1 MPIIPRDQLKALIKE
16 YNLKDPKDIQEM
28 LKKLFGDTLQEMLE
42 AELDH
47 ELGYTKYDY
56 KNKQTDNSRNGYS
69 SKTVKSNYGKV
80 DLDVPRDRN
89 GQFEPAVVK
98 KNQSDISSIEDQ
110 VLSMYA
116 KGMSTRDIERHIES
130 LYGIDTSPELISRI
144 TDRIIPMINEWQV
157 RPLSAIYALVFM
169 DAIHYKVRQDGRVI
183 TKAAYTAIGVDLDG
197 IKDVLGIWIGENESS
212 KYWLSVINEIKNRGT
227 KDILIASVDGL
238 NGFPE
243 AIKAVFPDTEIQRCI
258 LHQIRNSTKFIS
270 YKDIKS
276 FVSDLKKIYKAATE
290 EVALSALEDL
300 EDKWAKKY
308 PLSVKSW
315 KNNWSELSAYFKYPE
330 ELRRI
335 MYTTNSVENF
345 HRSLRKVTKAKS
357 AFVNDMALLKILY
370 LATIDTTKKW
380 TERMRE
386 WPIIYSQLD
395 IYFGER
401 IAPYVV

>member
-1 MPIIPRDQLKALIKE
+1 MPIIPKDQLRALIKE

-56 KNKQTDNSRNGYS
+56 KNKATDNSRNGYFQ
-69 SKTVKSNYGKV
+69 KTVKSNHGKV
-80 DLDVPRDRN
+80 ELSIPRDRN
-89 GQFEPAVVK
+89 GEFEPQVVA

-116 KGMSTRDIERHIES
+116 KGMTTRDIEKHLEN
-130 LYGIDTSPELISRI
+130 LYAIDASPELISRI
-144 TDRIIPMINEWQV
+144 TDRIIPMITEWQN
-157 RPLSAIYALVFM
+157 RPLSTIYAIVFM

-276 FVSDLKKIYKAATE
+276 FTADLKKIYKASTE
-290 EVALSALEDL
+290 EAALSALEYL
-300 EDKWAKKY
+300 EEKWTKKY
-308 PLSVKSW
+308 PMAVKSW
-315 KNNWSELSAYFKYPE
+315 KNNWPELSTYFKYPE

-335 MYTTNSVENF
+335 IYTTNSVENY

-370 LATIDTTKKW
+370 LATMDTTKKW
-380 TERMRE
+380 SERMRD
-386 WPIIYSQLD
+386 WPIIFSQLD

>member
-1 MPIIPRDQLKALIKE
+1 MPIIPKDQLKALIKE

-98 KNQSDISSIEDQ
+98 KNQTDISSIEDQ

-116 KGMSTRDIERHIES
+116 KGMSTRDIERHLES
-130 LYGIDTSPELISRI
+130 LYGIDASPELISRI
-144 TDRIIPMINEWQV
+144 TDRIIPMIAEWQS
-157 RPLSAIYALVFM
+157 RPLSAIYAIVFM

-243 AIKAVFPDTEIQRCI
+243 AIKAVFPETEIQRCI

-276 FVSDLKKIYKAATE
+276 FVADLKKIYKAATE
-290 EVALSALEDL
+290 EAALSALEDL
-300 EDKWAKKY
+300 EEKWAKKY

-315 KNNWSELSAYFKYPE
+315 KNNWGELSAYFKYPE

-335 MYTTNSVENF
+335 IYTTNSVENF

-357 AFVNDMALLKILY
+357 AFVNDMALMKILY

-386 WPIIYSQLD
+386 WSIIYSQLD

>member
-1 MPIIPRDQLKALIKE
+1 MPIIPKDQLRALIKE
-16 YNLKDPKDIQEM
+16 YNLKDAKDIQEM

-56 KNKQTDNSRNGYS
+56 KNKATDNSRNGYS
-69 SKTVKSNYGKV
+69 PKTVKSNHGK
-80 DLDVPRDRN
+80 LGIAVPRDRN
-89 GQFEPAVVK
+89 GDFEPQVVK
-98 KNQSDISSIEDQ
+98 KNQSDISSLEDQ

-116 KGMSTRDIERHIES
+116 KGMTTRDIEKHLEN
-130 LYGIDTSPELISRI
+130 LYAMDASPELISRI
-144 TDRIIPMINEWQV
+144 TDRIIPMIAEWQS
-157 RPLSAIYALVFM
+157 RPLSPIYAIVFM

-243 AIKAVFPDTEIQRCI
+243 AIKAVYPDTEIQRCI

-276 FVSDLKKIYKAATE
+276 FILDLKKIYKAATE
-290 EVALSALEDL
+290 EAALSALEDL
-300 EDKWAKKY
+300 EEKWNKKY
-308 PLSVKSW
+308 PMAVKSW
-315 KNNWSELSAYFKYPE
+315 KNNWAELSTYFKYPE

-335 MYTTNSVENF
+335 IYTTNSVENY

-370 LATIDTTKKW
+370 LATMDTTKKW
-380 TERMRE
+380 SERMRD
-386 WPIIYSQLD
+386 WPIIFSQLD

-401 IAPYVV
+401 IKEYVV

>member
-1 MPIIPRDQLKALIKE
+1 MPIIPKDQLKALIKE

-28 LKKLFGDTLQEMLE
+28 LKKLFGDTLQEILE

-47 ELGYTKYDY
+47 ELGYSKYDY
-56 KNKQTDNSRNGYS
+56 KNKATDNSRNGYS
-69 SKTVKSNYGKV
+69 QKTVKSNYGKV
-80 DLDVPRDRN
+80 DLSIPRDRD
-89 GQFEPAVVK
+89 GDFEPSIVK
-98 KNQSDISSIEDQ
+98 KNQTDISSIEDQ

-116 KGMSTRDIERHIES
+116 KGMSTRDIEKHLES
-130 LYGIDTSPELISRI
+130 LYGVDASPELISRI
-144 TDRIIPMINEWQV
+144 TDRIIPLIGEWQT
-157 RPLSAIYALVFM
+157 RPLSAIYAIVFM

-197 IKDVLGIWIGENESS
+197 IKDVMGIWIGENESS
-212 KYWLSVINEIKNRGT
+212 KFWLSVINEIKNRGT

-238 NGFPE
+238 NGFPD

-290 EVALSALEDL
+290 EAALSALEDL
-300 EDKWAKKY
+300 EDKWTKKY
-308 PLSVKSW
+308 PMAVKSW
-315 KNNWSELSAYFKYPE
+315 KNNWGELSTYFKYPE

-335 MYTTNSVENF
+335 IYTTNSVENY
-345 HRSLRKVTKAKS
+345 HRSLRKVTKTKS
-357 AFVNDMALLKILY
+357 AFVNDMALMKILY
-370 LATIDTTKKW
+370 LATVDVTKKW
-380 TERMRE
+380 SERMRE

-401 IAPYVV
+401 IRPYVV

>member
-1 MPIIPRDQLKALIKE
+1 MPIIPKDQLKALIKE

-56 KNKQTDNSRNGYS
+56 KNKATDNSRNGYS

-116 KGMSTRDIERHIES
+116 KGMSTRDIEKHIES
-130 LYGIDTSPELISRI
+130 LYGIDVSPELISRI
-144 TDRIIPMINEWQV
+144 TDRIIPMINEWQT
-157 RPLSAIYALVFM
+157 RPLSAIYAIVFM

-197 IKDVLGIWIGENESS
+197 IKDVIGIWIGENESS

-290 EVALSALEDL
+290 EAALSALDDL
-300 EDKWAKKY
+300 EEKWAKKY

-335 MYTTNSVENF
+335 MYTTNSVENY

-357 AFVNDMALLKILY
+357 AFVNDMALMKILY

>member
-1 MPIIPRDQLKALIKE
+1 MPIIPKDQLKALIKE

-47 ELGYTKYDY
+47 ELGYSKYDY

-69 SKTVKSNYGKV
+69 SKAVKSNYGKV

-89 GQFEPAVVK
+89 GEFEPAVVK
-98 KNQSDISSIEDQ
+98 KNQTDISSIEDQ

-116 KGMSTRDIERHIES
+116 KGMSTRDIERHVES

-144 TDRIIPMINEWQV
+144 TDRIIPMINEWQS
-157 RPLSAIYALVFM
+157 RPLSPIYAIVFM

-276 FVSDLKKIYKAATE
+276 FVADLKKIYKAATE
-290 EVALSALEDL
+290 EAAISALEDL
-300 EDKWAKKY
+300 EEKWAKKY

-335 MYTTNSVENF
+335 IYTTNSVENF

-357 AFVNDMALLKILY
+357 AFVNDMALMKILY

>member
-1 MPIIPRDQLKALIKE
+1 MPIIPKDQLKALIKE

-56 KNKQTDNSRNGYS
+56 KHKQTDNSRNGYS

-80 DLDVPRDRN
+80 DLNVPRDRE
-89 GQFEPAVVK
+89 GEFEPSVVK
-98 KNQSDISSIEDQ
+98 KNQTDISSIEDQ
-110 VLSMYA
+110 VLSMHA
-116 KGMSTRDIERHIES
+116 KGMSTRDMGKHLES
-130 LYGIDTSPELISRI
+130 LYSIDASPELISRI
-144 TDRIIPMINEWQV
+144 TDRIIPMINEWQN
-157 RPLSAIYALVFM
+157 RPLAAIYAIVFM

-212 KYWLSVINEIKNRGT
+212 KYWLSIINEIKNRGT

-243 AIKAVFPDTEIQRCI
+243 AIKAVFPETEIQRCI

-276 FVSDLKKIYKAATE
+276 FVADLKKIYKAATE
-290 EVALSALEDL
+290 EAAISALEDL
-300 EDKWAKKY
+300 EEKWTKKY
-308 PLSVKSW
+308 PLSVRSW
-315 KNNWSELSAYFKYPE
+315 KNNWGELSAYFKYPE

-335 MYTTNSVENF
+335 IYTTNSVENF

-357 AFVNDMALLKILY
+357 AFVNDMALMKILY

-386 WPIIYSQLD
+386 WSIIYSQLD

-401 IAPYVV
+401 IATYVV

>member
-1 MPIIPRDQLKALIKE
+1 MPIIPKDQLKALIKE

-56 KNKQTDNSRNGYS
+56 KNKVTDNSRNGYS

-80 DLDVPRDRN
+80 GLDVPRDRN
-89 GQFEPAVVK
+89 GEFEPAVVK
-98 KNQSDISSIEDQ
+98 KNQTDISSIEDQ

-116 KGMSTRDIERHIES
+116 KGMSTRDMEKHIES
-130 LYGIDTSPELISRI
+130 LYGMDVSPELISRI
-144 TDRIIPMINEWQV
+144 TDRIIPMITEWQN
-157 RPLSAIYALVFM
+157 RPLSAIYAIVFM

-243 AIKAVFPDTEIQRCI
+243 AIKAVFPETEIQRCI

-276 FVSDLKKIYKAATE
+276 FVLDLKKIYKAATE
-290 EVALSALEDL
+290 EAALSALEDL
-300 EDKWAKKY
+300 EEKWAKKY

-315 KNNWSELSAYFKYPE
+315 KNNWTELSAYFKYPE

-335 MYTTNSVENF
+335 IYTTNSVENF

-357 AFVNDMALLKILY
+357 AFVNDMALMKILY

>member
-1 MPIIPRDQLKALIKE
+1 MPIIPKDQLRALIKE
-16 YNLKDPKDIQEM
+16 YNLKDAKDIQEM
-28 LKKLFGDTLQEMLE
+28 LKKLFGDTLQEILE

-47 ELGYTKYDY
+47 ELGYSKYDY

-69 SKTVKSNYGKV
+69 PKTVKSNHGKV
-80 DLDVPRDRN
+80 DLNVPRDRD

-98 KNQSDISSIEDQ
+98 KNQTDISSIEDQ

-116 KGMSTRDIERHIES
+116 KGMSTRDIEKHLENI
-130 LYGIDTSPELISRI
+130 YGVDASPELISRI
-144 TDRIIPMINEWQV
+144 TDRIIPLISEWQN
-157 RPLSAIYALVFM
+157 RPLSAIYAIVFM

-212 KYWLSVINEIKNRGT
+212 KFWLSVINEIKNRGT

-243 AIKAVFPDTEIQRCI
+243 AIKAVYPDTEIQRCI

-276 FVSDLKKIYKAATE
+276 FTSDLKKIYKAATE
-290 EVALSALEDL
+290 EAALSALEDL

-308 PLSVKSW
+308 PMAVKSW
-315 KNNWSELSAYFKYPE
+315 KNNWGELSTYFKYPE

-335 MYTTNSVENF
+335 IYTTNSVENY

-370 LATIDTTKKW
+370 LATMDTTKKW
-380 TERMRE
+380 SERMRD
-386 WPIIYSQLD
+386 WPIIFSQLD

>member
-1 MPIIPRDQLKALIKE
+1 MPIIPKDQLKALIKE

-80 DLDVPRDRN
+80 DLNIPRDRE
-89 GQFEPAVVK
+89 GEFEPAVVK

-116 KGMSTRDIERHIES
+116 KGMSTRDMEKHLES
-130 LYGIDTSPELISRI
+130 LYGMDVSPELISRI
-144 TDRIIPMINEWQV
+144 TDRIIPMINEWQS
-157 RPLSAIYALVFM
+157 RPLSAIYAIVFM

-227 KDILIASVDGL
+227 KDILIASMDGL

-270 YKDIKS
+270 YKDIKT
-276 FVSDLKKIYKAATE
+276 FVLDLKKIYKAATE
-290 EVALSALEDL
+290 EAAISALEDL
-300 EDKWAKKY
+300 EEKWAKKY

-335 MYTTNSVENF
+335 IYTTNSVENF

-357 AFVNDMALLKILY
+357 AFVNDMALMKILY
-370 LATIDTTKKW
+370 LATINTTKKW

>member
-1 MPIIPRDQLKALIKE
+1 MPIIPKDQLKALIKE
-16 YNLKDPKDIQEM
+16 YNLKDPKDIQQM

-56 KNKQTDNSRNGYS
+56 KNKATDNSRNGYS

-89 GQFEPAVVK
+89 GEFEPAVVK
-98 KNQSDISSIEDQ
+98 KNQTDISSIEDQ

-116 KGMSTRDIERHIES
+116 KGMSTRDIERHVES

-144 TDRIIPMINEWQV
+144 TDRIIPMINEWQS
-157 RPLSAIYALVFM
+157 RPLSPIYAIVFM

-243 AIKAVFPDTEIQRCI
+243 AIKAVFPETEIQRCI

-276 FVSDLKKIYKAATE
+276 FVADLKKIYKAATE
-290 EVALSALEDL
+290 DSAVSALEDL
-300 EDKWAKKY
+300 EEKWAKKY

-335 MYTTNSVENF
+335 IYTTNSVENF

-357 AFVNDMALLKILY
+357 AFVNDMALMKILY

>member
-157 RPLSAIYALVFM
+157 RPLSAIYAIVFM

>member
-1 MPIIPRDQLKALIKE
+1 MPIIPKDQLRALIKE

-56 KNKQTDNSRNGYS
+56 KNKATDNSRNGYS
-69 SKTVKSNYGKV
+69 SKTVKSNNGKV
-80 DLDVPRDRN
+80 ELNIPRDRN
-89 GQFEPAVVK
+89 GEFEPQVVK
-98 KNQSDISSIEDQ
+98 KNQTDISSIEDQ

-116 KGMSTRDIERHIES
+116 KGMTVRDIERHLEN
-130 LYGIDTSPELISRI
+130 LYAIDASPELISRI
-144 TDRIIPMINEWQV
+144 TDRIIPMISEWQS
-157 RPLSAIYALVFM
+157 RPLSAIYAIVFM

-212 KYWLSVINEIKNRGT
+212 KFWLSVINEIKNRGT

-238 NGFPE
+238 NGFPD

-258 LHQIRNSTKFIS
+258 LHQIRNSTRFIS

-276 FVSDLKKIYKAATE
+276 FMADLKKIYKAATQE
-290 EVALSALEDL
+290 AAESALEDL
-300 EDKWAKKY
+300 DDKWAKKY
-308 PLSVKSW
+308 PMAVKSW
-315 KNNWSELSAYFKYPE
+315 KNNWGELSTYFKYPE

-335 MYTTNSVENF
+335 IYTTNSVENY
-345 HRSLRKVTKAKS
+345 HRCLRKVTKAKS

-370 LATIDTTKKW
+370 LATMDTTKRW

-386 WPIIYSQLD
+386 WPLIYSQLD

>member
-1 MPIIPRDQLKALIKE
+1 MPIIPKDQLRALIKE
-16 YNLKDPKDIQEM
+16 YKLKDPKDIQEM

-56 KNKQTDNSRNGYS
+56 KNKDTDNSRNGYS
-69 SKTVKSNYGKV
+69 SKIVKSNHGKV
-80 DLDVPRDRN
+80 ELNIPRDRN
-89 GQFEPAVVK
+89 GEFEPQVVK

-116 KGMSTRDIERHIES
+116 KGMTTRDIERHLEN
-130 LYGIDTSPELISRI
+130 LYAIDASPELISRI
-144 TDRIIPMINEWQV
+144 TDRIIPMISEWQS
-157 RPLSAIYALVFM
+157 RPLSPIYAIVFM

-212 KYWLSVINEIKNRGT
+212 KFWLSVINEIKNRGT

-238 NGFPE
+238 NGFPD

-258 LHQIRNSTKFIS
+258 LHQIRNSTRFIS

-276 FVSDLKKIYKAATE
+276 FMADLKKIYKAATE
-290 EVALSALEDL
+290 EAAASALEDL
-300 EDKWAKKY
+300 DDKWIKKY
-308 PLSVKSW
+308 PMAVKSW
-315 KNNWSELSAYFKYPE
+315 KNNWAELSTYFKYPE

-335 MYTTNSVENF
+335 IYTTNSVENY
-345 HRSLRKVTKAKS
+345 HRCLRKVTKAKS

-370 LATIDTTKKW
+370 LATMDTTKRW

-386 WPIIYSQLD
+386 WPLIYSQLD

>member
-1 MPIIPRDQLKALIKE
+1 MPIIPKDQLKALIKE

-56 KNKQTDNSRNGYS
+56 KNKATDNSRNGYS

-80 DLDVPRDRN
+80 DLNIPRDRE
-89 GQFEPAVVK
+89 GEFEPAVVK
-98 KNQSDISSIEDQ
+98 KNQTDISSIEDQ

-116 KGMSTRDIERHIES
+116 KGMSTRDMEKHLES
-130 LYGIDTSPELISRI
+130 LYGMDVSPELISRI
-144 TDRIIPMINEWQV
+144 TDRIIPMINEWQS
-157 RPLSAIYALVFM
+157 RPLSAIYAIVFM
-169 DAIHYKVRQDGRVI
+169 DAIHYRVRQDGRVI

-270 YKDIKS
+270 YKDIKP
-276 FVSDLKKIYKAATE
+276 FVLDLKKIYKAATE
-290 EVALSALEDL
+290 EAALSALEDL
-300 EDKWAKKY
+300 EEKWAKKY

-315 KNNWSELSAYFKYPE
+315 KTNWGELSAYFKYPQ

-335 MYTTNSVENF
+335 IYTTNSVENF

-357 AFVNDMALLKILY
+357 AFVNDMALMKILY

>member
-1 MPIIPRDQLKALIKE
+1 MSIIPKDQLRALIKE
-16 YNLKDPKDIQEM
+16 YDLKDAKDIQEM
-28 LKKLFGDTLQEMLE
+28 LKSLFGDTIQEILE

-47 ELGYTKYDY
+47 ELGYSKYDY
-56 KNKQTDNSRNGYS
+56 KNKSTSNSRNGYS
-69 SKTVKSNYGKV
+69 SKKLKSNYGKLEV
-80 DLDVPRDRN
+80 QITRDRE
-89 GQFEPAVVK
+89 GEFEPAIVK
-98 KNQSDISSIEDQ
+98 KNQTDISSIEDQ

-116 KGMSTRDIERHIES
+116 KGMTTRDIERHLES
-130 LYGIDTSPELISRI
+130 LYGIDASPELISRI
-144 TDRIIPMINEWQV
+144 TDRIIPLISEWQS
-157 RPLSAIYALVFM
+157 RPLSPIYAIVFM

-212 KYWLSVINEIKNRGT
+212 KFWLSVINEIKNRGT

-238 NGFPE
+238 VGFPE
-243 AIKAVFPDTEIQRCI
+243 AIKAVYPETEIQRCI

-276 FVSDLKKIYKAATE
+276 FTSDLKKIYRAVSEEAAF
-290 EVALSALEDL
+290 AALEDL
-300 EDKWAKKY
+300 SDKWSKKY

-315 KNNWSELSAYFKYPE
+315 KNNWGELSTYFKYPE

-335 MYTTNSVENF
+335 VYTTNSVENY

-357 AFVNDMALLKILY
+357 AFVSDMALMKILY
-370 LATIDTTKKW
+370 LATMDTTRKW
-380 TERMRE
+380 SERMRD
-386 WPIIYSQLD
+386 WPIIFSQLD

-401 IAPYVV
+401 IKEYVV

>member
-1 MPIIPRDQLKALIKE
+1 MPIIPKDQLKALIKE

-56 KNKQTDNSRNGYS
+56 KNKTTDNSRNGYS

-80 DLDVPRDRN
+80 DIDVPRDRN
-89 GQFEPAVVK
+89 GEFEPAVVK
-98 KNQSDISSIEDQ
+98 KNQTDISSIEDQ

-116 KGMSTRDIERHIES
+116 KGMSTRDIERHLEG
-130 LYGIDTSPELISRI
+130 LYGMDVSPELISRI
-144 TDRIIPMINEWQV
+144 TDRIIPMINEWQS
-157 RPLSAIYALVFM
+157 RPLAAIYAIVFM

-243 AIKAVFPDTEIQRCI
+243 AIKAVFPETEIQRCI

-270 YKDIKS
+270 YKDIKP
-276 FVSDLKKIYKAATE
+276 FVLDLKKIYKAATE
-290 EVALSALEDL
+290 EAALSALEDL
-300 EDKWAKKY
+300 EEKWAKKY

-315 KNNWSELSAYFKYPE
+315 KTNWSELSAYFKYPE

-335 MYTTNSVENF
+335 IYTTNSVENF

-357 AFVNDMALLKILY
+357 AFVNDMALMKILY

-386 WPIIYSQLD
+386 WSIIYSQLD

>member
-89 GQFEPAVVK
+89 GQFEPSVVK

-144 TDRIIPMINEWQV
+144 TDRIIPMINEWQA
-157 RPLSAIYALVFM
+157 RPLSAIYAIVFM

-197 IKDVLGIWIGENESS
+197 VKDVLGIWIGENESS

-270 YKDIKS
+270 YKDIKA

-290 EVALSALEDL
+290 EAALSALEDL
-300 EDKWAKKY
+300 EEKWAKKY

-357 AFVNDMALLKILY
+357 AFVNDMALMKILY

>member
-1 MPIIPRDQLKALIKE
+1 MPIIPKDQLRALIKE
-16 YNLKDPKDIQEM
+16 YKLKDPKDIQEM
-28 LKKLFGDTLQEMLE
+28 LKKLFGDTLAEMLE

-47 ELGYTKYDY
+47 ELGYSKYDY

-69 SKTVKSNYGKV
+69 SKTVKSNHGKV
-80 DLDVPRDRN
+80 ELAIPRDRN
-89 GQFEPAVVK
+89 GEFEPQVVK

-116 KGMSTRDIERHIES
+116 KGMTTRDIERHLENI
-130 LYGIDTSPELISRI
+130 YAIDASPELISRI
-144 TDRIIPMINEWQV
+144 TDRIIPMISEWQS
-157 RPLSAIYALVFM
+157 RPLSPIYAIVFM

-212 KYWLSVINEIKNRGT
+212 KFWLSVINEIKNRGT

-243 AIKAVFPDTEIQRCI
+243 AIKAVYPDTEIQRCI
-258 LHQIRNSTKFIS
+258 LHQIRNSTRFIS

-276 FVSDLKKIYKAATE
+276 FMADLKKIYKAATE
-290 EVALSALEDL
+290 ESAVSALEDL
-300 EDKWAKKY
+300 GDKWAKKY

-315 KNNWSELSAYFKYPE
+315 KTNWAELSTYFKYPE

-335 MYTTNSVENF
+335 IYTTNSVENY
-345 HRSLRKVTKAKS
+345 HRCLRKVTKAKS

-370 LATIDTTKKW
+370 LATMDTTKRW

-386 WPIIYSQLD
+386 WPLIYSQLD

>member
-1 MPIIPRDQLKALIKE
+1 MPIIPKDQLRALIKE

-56 KNKQTDNSRNGYS
+56 KNKATDNSRNGYS
-69 SKTVKSNYGKV
+69 QKTVKSNNGKV
-80 DLDVPRDRN
+80 ELNVPRDRN
-89 GQFEPAVVK
+89 GEFEPQVVK

-116 KGMSTRDIERHIES
+116 KGMSTRDIEKHLEN
-130 LYGIDTSPELISRI
+130 LYAIDASPELISRI
-144 TDRIIPMINEWQV
+144 TDRIIPMISEWQN
-157 RPLSAIYALVFM
+157 RPLSPIYAIVFM

-212 KYWLSVINEIKNRGT
+212 KFWLSVINEIKNRGT

-243 AIKAVFPDTEIQRCI
+243 AIKAVFPETEIQRCI

-276 FVSDLKKIYKAATE
+276 FVADLKKIYKAATE
-290 EVALSALEDL
+290 EAALSALEDL
-300 EDKWAKKY
+300 EEKWSKKY

-315 KNNWSELSAYFKYPE
+315 KNNWAELSAYFKYPQ

-335 MYTTNSVENF
+335 IYTTNSVENF

-386 WPIIYSQLD
+386 WSIIYSQLD

>member
-1 MPIIPRDQLKALIKE
+1 
-16 YNLKDPKDIQEM
+16 M

-56 KNKQTDNSRNGYS
+56 KNKATDNSRNGYS

-89 GQFEPAVVK
+89 GEFEPAVVK
-98 KNQSDISSIEDQ
+98 KNQTDISSIEDQ

-116 KGMSTRDIERHIES
+116 KGMSTRDMEKHLES
-130 LYGIDTSPELISRI
+130 LYGMDVSPELISRI
-144 TDRIIPMINEWQV
+144 TDRIILMINEWQS
-157 RPLSAIYALVFM
+157 RPLSPIYAIVFM

-270 YKDIKS
+270 YKDIKT
-276 FVSDLKKIYKAATE
+276 FVLDLKKIYKAATE
-290 EVALSALEDL
+290 EAAISALEDL
-300 EDKWAKKY
+300 EEKWAKKY

-315 KNNWSELSAYFKYPE
+315 KNNWSELSAYFKHPE

-335 MYTTNSVENF
+335 IYTTNSVENF

-357 AFVNDMALLKILY
+357 AFVNDMALMKILY

-380 TERMRE
+380 TERVRE

>member
-1 MPIIPRDQLKALIKE
+1 MPIIPKDQLKALIKE

-56 KNKQTDNSRNGYS
+56 KNKTTDNSRNGYS

-80 DLDVPRDRN
+80 GLDVPRDRN
-89 GQFEPAVVK
+89 GEFEPAVVK
-98 KNQSDISSIEDQ
+98 KNQTDISSIEDQ

-116 KGMSTRDIERHIES
+116 KGMSTRDMEKHLEG
-130 LYGIDTSPELISRI
+130 LYGMDVSPELISRI
-144 TDRIIPMINEWQV
+144 TDRIIPMINEWQS
-157 RPLSAIYALVFM
+157 RPLSPIYAIVFM

-243 AIKAVFPDTEIQRCI
+243 AIKAVFPETEIQRCI

-270 YKDIKS
+270 YKDLKA
-276 FVSDLKKIYKAATE
+276 FVLDLKKIYKAATE
-290 EVALSALEDL
+290 EAALSALEDL
-300 EDKWAKKY
+300 EEKWAKKY

-315 KNNWSELSAYFKYPE
+315 KTNWSELSAYFKYPE

-335 MYTTNSVENF
+335 IYTTNSVENF

-357 AFVNDMALLKILY
+357 AFVNDMALMKILY

-386 WPIIYSQLD
+386 WSIIYSQLD

>member
-1 MPIIPRDQLKALIKE
+1 MPIIPKDQLKALIKE

-28 LKKLFGDTLQEMLE
+28 LKKLFGDTLQEILE

-56 KNKQTDNSRNGYS
+56 KNKATDNSRNGYS

-80 DLDVPRDRN
+80 DLSIPRDRD
-89 GQFEPAVVK
+89 GDFEPAVVK
-98 KNQSDISSIEDQ
+98 KNQTDISSIEDQ

-116 KGMSTRDIERHIES
+116 KGMSTRDIEKHLES
-130 LYGIDTSPELISRI
+130 LYGVDASPELISRI
-144 TDRIIPMINEWQV
+144 TDRIIPLISEWQN
-157 RPLSAIYALVFM
+157 RPLSAIYAIVFM

-212 KYWLSVINEIKNRGT
+212 KFWLSVINEIKNRGT
-227 KDILIASVDGL
+227 RDILIASVDGL
-238 NGFPE
+238 NGFPD

-290 EVALSALEDL
+290 EAALSALEDL
-300 EDKWAKKY
+300 EEKWAKKY

-315 KNNWSELSAYFKYPE
+315 KNNWGELSTYFKYPE

-335 MYTTNSVENF
+335 IYTTNSVENY
-345 HRSLRKVTKAKS
+345 HRSLRKVTKTKS
-357 AFVNDMALLKILY
+357 AFVNDMALMKILY
-370 LATIDTTKKW
+370 LATVDVTKKW
-380 TERMRE
+380 SERMRE

>member
-1 MPIIPRDQLKALIKE
+1 MPIIPKDQLKALIKE

-56 KNKQTDNSRNGYS
+56 KNKATDNSRNGYS

-80 DLDVPRDRN
+80 GLDVPRDRN
-89 GQFEPAVVK
+89 GEFEPAVVK
-98 KNQSDISSIEDQ
+98 KNQTDISSIEDQ

-116 KGMSTRDIERHIES
+116 KGMSTRDMEKHIES
-130 LYGIDTSPELISRI
+130 LYGMDVSPELISRI
-144 TDRIIPMINEWQV
+144 TDRIIPMITEWQN
-157 RPLSAIYALVFM
+157 RPLSAIYAIVFM

-243 AIKAVFPDTEIQRCI
+243 AIKAVFPETEIQRCI

-276 FVSDLKKIYKAATE
+276 FVLDLKKIYKAATE
-290 EVALSALEDL
+290 EAALSALEDL
-300 EDKWAKKY
+300 EEKWAKKY

-315 KNNWSELSAYFKYPE
+315 KNNWTELSAYFKYPE

-335 MYTTNSVENF
+335 IYTTNSVENF

-357 AFVNDMALLKILY
+357 AFVNDMALMKILY